1 MELFMHLDKK
11 KNKMFYESDEEECG
25 DLPTTWQDVN
35 TISVNNITQCVK
47 SMEYKDSCLK
57 DKSLSDVH
65 VFTHPHSAE
74 ENIQR
79 HNVIYKKP
87 KSIVETL
94 DNILTLT
101 TNYYTKD
108 VDECY
113 YKLEEYMRYLTGG
126 KISDMGLAHVFSSN
140 ELLVDRMR
148 SGRVLNNAF
157 YSAIPHVIIRSMN
170 MDKTINGF
178 LRMRTYTA
186 RGNVVIDNRMYPF
199 DDLSTTTGSVY
210 IFEDDIDQRMG
221 ARMICINAP
230 QSRLNQRG
238 KGLLYDNVFVHESL
252 LRRERDVQRKHNIIT
267 GESTSMSVN

>member
-1 MELFMHLDKK
+1 
-11 KNKMFYESDEEECG
+11 MFYESDEEECD
-25 DLPTTWQDVN
+25 DLPPTWQDVN

-47 SMEYKDSCLK
+47 SMEYKDSCLN
-57 DKSLSDVH
+57 DNSLSDIQ
-65 VFTHPHSAE
+65 VFTHSYNAE
-74 ENIQR
+74 DKAKGL
-79 HNVIYKKP
+79 NVIHKKP
-87 KSIVETL
+87 KSVVDTL

-101 TNYYTKD
+101 TNYYAKD

-126 KISDMGLAHVFSSN
+126 KISDIGLAHIFSSN

-148 SGRVLNNAF
+148 SGRVLHNAF
-157 YSAIPHVIIRSMN
+157 YSVIPHVIIRSMN

-199 DDLSTTTGSVY
+199 DDLSKTTGSVY

-221 ARMICINAP
+221 ARMICMNAP
-230 QSRLNQRG
+230 QTRIIKRG

-252 LRRERDVQRKHNIIT
+252 IRRERDVQRKHKVIT
-267 GESTSMSVN
+267 GENSSMSVN